1 MWLAEDNLLL
11 IHQCWWLYE
20 PDQLWA
26 WPSGNAESH
35 LGKENKTLECKII
48 LQQYLSLNNAHLSDH
63 ISTWFKTTHLL
74 YQKNIFYLSQLF
86 PHLKCISF
94 HYMLLAF
101 SRTII
106 IIRFLKRYSMLFQM
120 YSEQFS
126 LTTNIKLTP
135 INNYLFSFTRP
146 ACLTCC
152 WHNMKQHLNLTG
164 EQSPTAVGILPPY
177 QISPIIQHHL
187 AHCSLR
193 YP

>member
-1 MWLAEDNLLL
+1 MNQINYGLDPLAMLNH
-11 IHQCWWLYE
+11 IWVKKTKHWNAKSYFSSTQ
-20 PDQLWA
+20 A
-26 WPSGNAESH
+26 W
-35 LGKENKTLECKII
+35 
-48 LQQYLSLNNAHLSDH
+48 NNAHLSDH

-101 SRTII
+101 SSEFYRTII

-126 LTTNIKLTP
+126 PTTNIKLTP